1 MSMRHWLFLLAAA
14 GLPLIGCQPTT
25 SVLPPETKAAQ
36 RYGMVVGLKKEEVQ
50 RYKQLHAEP
59 WEGVLNQLDRSNVR
73 NYSIWLVELR
83 PDEHYL
89 FGYLEYTGDDFDGD
103 MKAMGDDETTR
114 RWWKETDP
122 CQTPIPTA
130 GAGEHWVMMEEVF
143 YHDRDRRGA
152 PLMPPPPAIEA
163 GRSK

>member
-1 MSMRHWLFLLAAA
+1 MSLHRYLFFLAATA
-14 GLPLIGCQPTT
+14 FSLVGCQP
-25 SVLPPETKAAQ
+25 AAEVSPSEAKVVQ
-36 RYGMVVGLKKEEVQ
+36 RYGMVIGLKTEELQ
-50 RYKQLHAEP
+50 RYKQLHADP

-89 FGYLEYTGDDFDGD
+89 FGYLEYTGDDFDAD
-103 MKAMGDDETTR
+103 MKTMGDDETTR

-122 CQTPIPTA
+122 CQTPIPS
-130 GAGEHWVMMEEVF
+130 AGEGEQWVMMEEVF

-152 PLMPPPPAIEA
+152 PLMPQPPAIKA
-163 GRSK
+163 GKAD